1 MLIKQPKRIKRTTQN
16 QQTSKQATKQG
27 NGRTTMSETAS
38 DNRGFHHART
48 FHDVLD
54 RSLGRLMRM
63 PSRNFGCVMDDE
75 GASSPDKC
83 DPAYSGQN
91 YAASR
96 ASSSGSF
103 NSGFSYFGSLWKKI
117 TGA

>member
-1 MLIKQPKRIKRTTQN
+1 MTSYQANDTNDTT
-16 QQTSKQATKQG
+16 K
-27 NGRTTMSETAS
+27 

-75 GASSPDKC
+75 GASSPEQC
-83 DPAYSGQN
+83 DPAYSGPN

-96 ASSSGSF
+96 ANSSNGSF
-103 NSGFSYFGSLWKKI
+103 DFGLSYFGGLWKKM